1 MNKRFISLLFLLV
14 FLLSG
19 CQLAQP
25 ESGGYTEPDRL
36 VGVFVTTEYLDL
48 FHMDE
53 WLQDN
58 ADSLVNGGTVTIT
71 NTSAYQGR
79 IYANP
84 VVETVSDSSG
94 DTRITRGYEF
104 PELDGMVLAGY
115 RIAEG
120 DYTYQSFDCSEGICE
135 VYNAIRALDNQE
147 TVIELT
153 GTIFFSHT
161 VGTIVTYLNPV
172 YQTAA
177 GEVYVV
183 SGSGLQYDAAIG
195 GEASQTVSDSVT
207 TTENGESKTDSIKIE
222 VKMRCIELAQKII
235 LIQMDSS
242 NNELARTE
250 FLPGEMPEE
259 FTPMEDTAYLI
270 IEEHRESGVYRSLHQ
285 REDDSI
291 EVFHSLNGTLCIPQR
306 TTVNWKK

>member
-1 MNKRFISLLFLLV
+1 MNKRFISLLFLLI
-14 FLLSG
+14 FLLTG

-58 ADSLVNGGTVTIT
+58 ADSLVDGGTVTIT
-71 NTSAYQGR
+71 NSSAYQGR

-94 DTRITRGYEF
+94 DTHITRGYEF
-104 PELDGMVLAGY
+104 PELEGMVLAGY
-115 RIAEG
+115 RIAED
-120 DYTYQSFDCSEGICE
+120 DYTYQSLDCGEGICE
-135 VYNAIRALDNQE
+135 VYNAVRAQDGE
-147 TVIELT
+147 TVLELT
-153 GTIFFSHT
+153 GTIFFSHK
-161 VGTIVTYLNPV
+161 VGTIITYLNPV
-172 YQTAA
+172 YQTAS

-183 SGSGLQYDAAIG
+183 SGSGLQFDAGIG

-207 TTENGESKTDSIKIE
+207 TTENGKSKTDSIKIE

-250 FLPGEMPEE
+250 FLPGELPEE
-259 FTPMEDTAYLI
+259 FTPMEDIAYLI
-270 IEEHRESGVYRSLHQ
+270 VEEYRESGVYRSLHQ
-285 REDDSI
+285 STDDYIEIFYSLDDS
-291 EVFHSLNGTLCIPQR
+291 LCIPQR